1 MKNKKVL
8 IVDMDAQGSSIE
20 TFNIDP
26 DNLEH
31 TIYDVLI
38 GEKKVEDVLVKL
50 DKNLDILPSNYNM
63 NFLEFDILPETE
75 KYPFP
80 AFFKLLEKALET
92 IKDDYDYIL
101 IDTPPSMGLVQ
112 MNVLTIADKVI
123 IPIVPETYAMKGLPR
138 IIKGI
143 NEFKKVHNP
152 KLEIAGVVFTM
163 VDYRTALHSDYA
175 QKIKAYCKEFDIHYF
190 ESEIKKSIRFA
201 DAIASEGKPATLTK
215 YKKNDK

>member
-1 MKNKKVL
+1 MGEIYAVSMNKGGVNKTSLITNLAGAIISTMKNKKVL
-8 IVDMDAQGSSIE
+8 IIDMDGQGSSIE

-80 AFFKLLEKALET
+80 AFFKLLEKALEDH
-92 IKDDYDYIL
+92 K
-101 IDTPPSMGLVQ
+101 
-112 MNVLTIADKVI
+112 
-123 IPIVPETYAMKGLPR
+123 R
-138 IIKGI
+138 
-143 NEFKKVHNP
+143 
-152 KLEIAGVVFTM
+152 
-163 VDYRTALHSDYA
+163 
-175 QKIKAYCKEFDIHYF
+175 
-190 ESEIKKSIRFA
+190 
-201 DAIASEGKPATLTK
+201 
-215 YKKNDK
+215 